1 MEIFGIPLQAFLGQ
15 LLLGLVNGSFYAM
28 LSLGLAVIFGLLNV
42 INFAHGALYMMGAF
56 FAWMG
61 MAYFNLN
68 YWVMLLLAPL
78 LVGAFGILIEKT
90 MLRWLYKLD
99 HLYGLLLTF
108 GITLMLEGI
117 FRSIYGVSGQP
128 YSVPEALQGATNL
141 GFMILPNYRA
151 WVVVASLV
159 VCFATWI
166 MIEKQSWEPCFV
178 RVLKPAT
185 RGGLRYQCALDGDAH
200 LWIRS
205 GTGCICGCAGC
216 AGYSNFT
223 VDGLQPHHHRVCG
236 GGDWWNGI
244 YSGFNHHRAHL
255 GYCGRID
262 PGVLSRVV
270 SHSGVHHHG
279 DCAHDSP
286 GRSVRSREIKG
297 STR

>member
-56 FAWMG
+56 LAWMG
-61 MAYFNLN
+61 MAYFDLN
-68 YWVMLLLAPL
+68 YWVMLALAPL

-108 GITLMLEGI
+108 GITLMLEGV

-128 YSVPEALQGATNL
+128 YTVPEALQGATNL

-166 MIEKQSWEPCFV
+166 MIEKTK
-178 RVLKPAT
+178 LGAL
-185 RGGLRYQCALDGDAH
+185 LRAGTENPRLVEAFGINVPLMVTLTYGFGVALA
-200 LWIRS
+200 
-205 GTGCICGCAGC
+205 AF
-216 AGYSNFT
+216 A
-223 VDGLQPHHHRVCG
+223 
-236 GGDWWNGI
+236 
-244 YSGFNHHRAHL
+244 
-255 GYCGRID
+255 
-262 PGVLSRVV
+262 GVLAAPVIQISPLMGSNLIITVFAVVVIGGMGSILGSIITGLTLGIVEGLTRVFYPELSATV
-270 SHSGVHHHG
+270 VFIIMAIVLMIRPAGLF
-279 DCAHDSP
+279 
-286 GRSVRSREIKG
+286 GREK
-297 STR
+297 

>member
-1 MEIFGIPLQAFLGQ
+1 MDIFGIPLQAFLGQ

-56 FAWMG
+56 LAWMG

-166 MIEKQSWEPCFV
+166 MIEKTK
-178 RVLKPAT
+178 LGAL
-185 RGGLRYQCALDGDAH
+185 LRAGTENPRLVEAFGINVPLMVTLTYGFGVALA
-200 LWIRS
+200 
-205 GTGCICGCAGC
+205 AF
-216 AGYSNFT
+216 A
-223 VDGLQPHHHRVCG
+223 
-236 GGDWWNGI
+236 
-244 YSGFNHHRAHL
+244 
-255 GYCGRID
+255 
-262 PGVLSRVV
+262 GVLAAPVIQISPLMGSNLIITVFAVVVIGGMGSILGAIITGLTLGIVEGLTRVFYPELSATV
-270 SHSGVHHHG
+270 VFIIMAIVLMIRPAGLF
-279 DCAHDSP
+279 
-286 GRSVRSREIKG
+286 GREK
-297 STR
+297 